1 MRIKLILP
9 VVAAGAVAA
18 AVAAPALADA
28 AAGRQA
34 TPSVKTVT
42 PAKHIAPPAPLK
54 DGEKYP
60 GDPYAG
66 KCVYALVGESEVHY
80 C

>member
-1 MRIKLILP
+1 MPRRGLTLVNP
-9 VVAAGAVAA
+9 
-18 AVAAPALADA
+18 PAFAIELWISRR
-28 AAGRQA
+28 GLTQA